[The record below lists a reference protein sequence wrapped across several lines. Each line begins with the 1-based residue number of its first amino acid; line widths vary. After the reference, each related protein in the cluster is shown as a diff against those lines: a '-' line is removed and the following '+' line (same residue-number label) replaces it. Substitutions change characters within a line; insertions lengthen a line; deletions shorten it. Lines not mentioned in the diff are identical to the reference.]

1 MANRAVRVALTAVL
15 AALLSSPRNTIAQIG
30 SSPASPRRVFAGRYP
45 LLAHL
50 AGTGGDVHLVAQVS
64 PQGSVRSVRVESG
77 VGLLIEPARTMLS
90 R

>member
-1 MANRAVRVALTAVL
+1 MANRVVQVALG
-15 AALLSSPRNTIAQIG
+15 AALVALLFSPPHAITQSG
-30 SSPASPRRVFAGRYP
+30 SALSPRRVFAGRYP